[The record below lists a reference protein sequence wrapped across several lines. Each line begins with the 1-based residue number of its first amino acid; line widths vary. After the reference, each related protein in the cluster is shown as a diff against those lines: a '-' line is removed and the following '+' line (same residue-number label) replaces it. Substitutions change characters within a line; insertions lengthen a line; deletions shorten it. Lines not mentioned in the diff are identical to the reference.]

1 MPVALVLYS
10 MNLLYSIAINF
21 VGDATK
27 SFSYRRKTGLICFY
41 ISSFHF
47 LTIKLL
53 AVTRFNALLKLV
65 ISRINRI
72 SKYQQL
78 VSNVNIP
85 QCVLTE
91 LDWEASVRLNLKY
104 LFWLSEESSSNLA
117 YAVLQAALIGSF
129 QKGSKLMPS
138 SRRVSKTWRPLPH
151 DNIRV
156 RQIAFWSQIANDFIN
171 VPVMSICNN
180 LEGLEKLFAFHFDAA
195 FPFLRRYFIWPY
207 QSACRRARG
216 WNLGGKFDW
225 LKRILEIV

>member
-1 MPVALVLYS
+1 MPVGLVLYS

-27 SFSYRRKTGLICFY
+27 SFPYRRKTGLICFY

-91 LDWEASVRLNLKY
+91 LD
-104 LFWLSEESSSNLA
+104 
-117 YAVLQAALIGSF
+117 
-129 QKGSKLMPS
+129 
-138 SRRVSKTWRPLPH
+138 
-151 DNIRV
+151 
-156 RQIAFWSQIANDFIN
+156 
-171 VPVMSICNN
+171 
-180 LEGLEKLFAFHFDAA
+180 
-195 FPFLRRYFIWPY
+195 
-207 QSACRRARG
+207 
-216 WNLGGKFDW
+216 
-225 LKRILEIV
+225 